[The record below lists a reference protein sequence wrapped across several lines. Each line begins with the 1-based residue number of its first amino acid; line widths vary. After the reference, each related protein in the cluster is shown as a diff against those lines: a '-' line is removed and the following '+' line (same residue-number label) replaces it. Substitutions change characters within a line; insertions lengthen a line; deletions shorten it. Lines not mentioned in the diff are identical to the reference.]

1 MIRKRLV
8 VVLASFFT
16 LAVLC
21 ASLAVPSASVAR
33 LGQHED
39 QPSGC
44 AGYGSRLGDNAESNL
59 NFLCTSDFSVG
70 SFSKVFVISSSAR
83 DLFQNGLLLIAALSQ
98 WSSHDIDLALAG
110 DRFKGFSHTYSA
122 RKVSTHLFNSVLTL

>member
-21 ASLAVPSASVAR
+21 ASLAGPSASVAR

-39 QPSGC
+39 QRSGC
-44 AGYGSRLGDNAESNL
+44 AGYGSPLGDTAESNL
-59 NFLCTSDFSVG
+59 DFLCTSDFSVG
-70 SFSKVFVISSSAR
+70 SFSKVFAISSSAR
-83 DLFQNGLLLIAALSQ
+83 DLFQNGLLLVGALSD
-98 WSSHDIDLALAG
+98 DIALAFEG